1 MYIYLNYI
9 YFYIENVINTN
20 FLNIEDPFLFHRV
33 SHQIYKAKLK
43 NELTP
48 SRKKTQF
55 FSYYI
60 TFLLSSK
67 LSDLR
72 P

>member
-1 MYIYLNYI
+1 MYTYIYYI
-9 YFYIENVINTN
+9 YIYIY
-20 FLNIEDPFLFHRV
+20 
-33 SHQIYKAKLK
+33 IYIYHNAKLK

-48 SRKKTQF
+48 SRKKIVF
-55 FSYYI
+55 WLLHY
-60 TFLLSSK
+60 FLLSSK

>member
-1 MYIYLNYI
+1 M
-9 YFYIENVINTN
+9 F
-20 FLNIEDPFLFHRV
+20 
-33 SHQIYKAKLK
+33 KAKLK
-43 NELTP
+43 KELTP

-60 TFLLSSK
+60 IFFLSSK
-67 LSDLR
+67 LLDLR

>member
-1 MYIYLNYI
+1 MYVYMYICMYICMCMYVYI
-9 YFYIENVINTN
+9 YVCICIC
-20 FLNIEDPFLFHRV
+20 IC
-33 SHQIYKAKLK
+33 IYSKAKLK

-55 FSYYI
+55 LSYYI
-60 TFLLSSK
+60 IFLLSSK
-67 LSDLR
+67 LSDLH